1 MLNSKYDPREF
12 EDCVIPN
19 GQKLAIIIPFRDD
32 GSNVRSNQLKV
43 LLHYM
48 IPILIRQNVMFQ
60 FFVVTQVKKSLL
72 ILSKNIG
79 GTNYACNPDSKGDL
93 ICLQ

>member
-1 MLNSKYDPREF
+1 MQNSKYDPREF

-32 GSNVRSNQLKV
+32 GSNIRKNHLKV

-48 IPILIRQNVMFQ
+48 IPILIRQNVKFQ
-60 FFVVTQVKKSLL
+60 FFVVTQVKRTVTHL
-72 ILSKNIG
+72 IKN
-79 GTNYACNPDSKGDL
+79 DL
-93 ICLQ
+93 NFFRRRIQSSIEENS